1 MPRRPQDRQRETN
14 IINNNN
20 PQANRNRNNTIAPGA
35 RRRGDD
41 EALNERENQRV
52 QNRPENEERRN
63 RFDDAR
69 NPRPAAKKKETNN
82 MRRVNMDDEEKVP
95 ERKPAQEPDGLK
107 KRSASVAKRKKDK
120 DRENSKDGAVLVA
133 QLAQMEAEERK
144 REEKEKEKKEKEKK
158 EKEKKEKEK
167 KEKEKKER
175 EKRKKEEEEKKAQVK
190 SAPRKKYSEEEMD
203 RSISIEQTLAEGD
216 TAETGTD
223 KKKGNSKEYNEIMKK
238 ARRLKRYMAEAGDGK
253 SVSYSRQKQITDLM
267 DDLDKDMEKYERK
280 RAKQKNPTAET
291 RNRLKAIKGA
301 RSILKEQKESIKDI
315 KPKKNAFE
323 VLDIA
328 MKEEEKYREEL
339 AKIYRKNPTKENFDK
354 MKDSVYRSM
363 FLETLNDEYGA
374 DRDKLKKMK
383 PEEAEK
389 AEKKLRTALKSGF
402 NNNLEVMK
410 KIANES
416 TFGVVMDKKIKENL
430 ADNKYVSHE
439 KMKKLRD
446 DTLEECF
453 NSNKTKEKEY
463 FKKAKKDKSM
473 DKDSSEINSIRSEVQ
488 QLDMT
493 AKMFGS
499 KNTAH
504 KVLGNKIFDNAFQRD
519 STNGMKVTLNNMF
532 KPKPVSHTL

>member
-14 IINNNN
+14 VINNTN

-35 RRRGDD
+35 RRKGDD
-41 EALNERENQRV
+41 EALNERENRRA

-82 MRRVNMDDEEKVP
+82 MRRVKMDDEEKVP
-95 ERKPAQEPDGLK
+95 ERKPAREPDGLK

-144 REEKEKEKKEKEKK
+144 REEKEKQKEKEKK

-175 EKRKKEEEEKKAQVK
+175 EKKKKEEEEKKVQVK

-253 SVSYSRQKQITDLM
+253 NVSYTRQKQITDLM

-301 RSILKEQKESIKDI
+301 RDILKEQKESIKDI

-383 PEEAEK
+383 PEEAQK

-453 NSNKTKEKEY
+453 NSNKIKEKEY

-473 DKDSSEINSIRSEVQ
+473 DKDGSEINSIRSEVQ

-499 KNTAH
+499 KNTAR
-504 KVLGNKIFDNAFQRD
+504 KVLGNKVFDNAFQRD
-519 STNGMKVTLNNMF
+519 STNGMKVNLNNMF